1 MRLIGRMHGTMVYGR
16 RVRALSG
23 LVAASMPANARVLDV
38 GCGDGLIDCLI
49 VQKRPDVRIRGLD
62 VLVRDELHIPVER
75 FDGRHIPYGRGEF
88 DVVMFIDVLHHT
100 DDPTVLLREADRVTA
115 GGVLIKDH
123 DANGRLAKPTLRL
136 MDWVGNAHHGVS
148 LPYNYW
154 PKRQWLDA
162 FESLGL
168 SVRTWTHEV
177 GLYLWWADAVFGRSL
192 HFVCLL
198 GKEGEVD
205 D

>member
-1 MRLIGRMHGTMVYGR
+1 MRLIGRMHETMVYGR
-16 RVRALSG
+16 RVRTLSS
-23 LVAASMPANARVLDV
+23 LLAASMPADARVLDV
-38 GCGDGLIDCLI
+38 GCGDGLIDYLI
-49 VQKRPDVRIRGLD
+49 VQKRPDVRIVGLD

-75 FDGRHIPYGRGEF
+75 FDGQHIPHGRGEF
-88 DVVMFIDVLHHT
+88 DIVMFVDVLHHT
-100 DDPTVLLREADRVTA
+100 DDPTVLLREADRVAA
-115 GGVLIKDH
+115 GGLLVKDH
-123 DANGRLAKPTLRL
+123 DANGRLARPTLRL

-154 PKRQWLDA
+154 AKRQWLDA

-168 SVRTWTHEV
+168 SVRTWTDEV
-177 GLYLWWADAVFGRSL
+177 GLYPWWADAVFGRSL

-198 GKEGEVD
+198 GKEGRVD